1 MAEPDTRA
9 VAALGAAVV
18 HDERALH
25 RLNNLLDRHF
35 GRIDLEAHAAV
46 NAAQALDNARVH
58 QAVLDRAGKRIG
70 DLVLLGGDPDRHERA
85 LVFDEHGQHTQR
97 IIGLPRYIH
106 RSSST
111 P

>member
-1 MAEPDTRA
+1 MAEPDARA

-25 RLNNLLDRHF
+25 RLDDLSDRHL
-35 GRIDLEAHAAV
+35 GRIDLETHAAV
-46 NAAQALDNARVH
+46 DTAQALDDARVH
-58 QAVLDRAGKRIG
+58 QAVLDRPGKRVRN
-70 DLVLLGGDPDRHERA
+70 LVLLGSDPDRHERT
-85 LVFDEHGQHTQR
+85 LVLDEHRQHTQR